1 MFTLCFHGATLQIF
15 WWKSMLPPTHNV
27 KQQKQVW
34 LHSGKGGCSHA
45 YTTHSRWT
53 IPISLDLGT
62 GLSFNSGNIYW
73 VSTAAGLCGELA
85 FRAGCTLLS
94 EQQGERGP
102 LLCISIIYKKNESLF
117 NYLFF
122 LIHALCPQWLWIRE
136 IKILKAKLL
145 TSLLLSGR
153 FKCHCSLESI

>member
-1 MFTLCFHGATLQIF
+1 MHTLHIVGGQYPFPWISALGCRLIQETFIECQQRPG
-15 WWKSMLPPTHNV
+15 SVVSLPLEQAAHYS
-27 KQQKQVW
+27 Q
-34 LHSGKGGCSHA
+34 
-45 YTTHSRWT
+45 
-53 IPISLDLGT
+53 
-62 GLSFNSGNIYW
+62 NSK
-73 VSTAAGLCGELA
+73 
-85 FRAGCTLLS
+85 
-94 EQQGERGP
+94 ERGAP